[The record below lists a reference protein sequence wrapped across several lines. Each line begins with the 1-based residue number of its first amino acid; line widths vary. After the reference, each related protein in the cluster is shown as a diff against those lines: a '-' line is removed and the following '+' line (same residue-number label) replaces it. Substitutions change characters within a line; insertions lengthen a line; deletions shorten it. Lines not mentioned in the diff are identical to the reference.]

1 PVEPA
6 VQRAFV
12 VLQLLQSGTDS
23 AAVEGQI
30 DQIAQA
36 AADSQDPY
44 LLALSA
50 QCLFEADKREQ
61 AEPLLNRLQSLQNPD
76 GRLAPVSNLVGG
88 GQGRSAVVETRAAA
102 IRAWLHDPRFESNAR
117 KGADWLR
124 RQRQGDNEFGAAPA
138 TASALTALAKW
149 SKHEAH
155 EPAEGT
161 IRVVQDD
168 RIVAESCLNAV
179 DDYPTE
185 LALPSVRRQVVNYL
199 LIDVFANQPVSY
211 VVDSQYG
218 LADPP
223 QATDLP

>member
-1 PVEPA
+1 GWFAKSPPDVLLTARALPTLRQMEETLPVQPTLGERASEWLREQLPALQQSDAILPVEPA

-76 GRLAPVSNLVGG
+76 RRL
-88 GQGRSAVVETRAAA
+88 
-102 IRAWLHDPRFESNAR
+102 
-117 KGADWLR
+117 
-124 RQRQGDNEFGAAPA
+124 
-138 TASALTALAKW
+138 
-149 SKHEAH
+149 
-155 EPAEGT
+155 EPA
-161 IRVVQDD
+161 
-168 RIVAESCLNAV
+168 SN
-179 DDYPTE
+179 
-185 LALPSVRRQVVNYL
+185 
-199 LIDVFANQPVSY
+199 
-211 VVDSQYG
+211 
-218 LADPP
+218 
-223 QATDLP
+223 